1 MPQGLVW
8 SAHWN
13 RPIRRLLAELR
24 LPRGRRSGSEWPTL
38 VRAFEGAFDP
48 ERTYENPKSGCPK
61 IGGDGFAPPH
71 KYKRHAHAVACQEL
85 RRCSLPGYRPP
96 HQIGDPAMQAPIG
109 LRCVR
114 GAVRTGANIAAAVIA
129 TS

>member
-1 MPQGLVW
+1 MTLGNGQ
-8 SAHWN
+8 HWWVY
-13 RPIRRLLAELR
+13 ES
-24 LPRGRRSGSEWPTL
+24 PRTGMLDASGSGL
-38 VRAFEGAFDP
+38 
-48 ERTYENPKSGCPK
+48 ERPLESSGCPK

-71 KYKRHAHAVACQEL
+71 KYKRHAHAVACQEP
-85 RRCSLPGYRPP
+85 RPYSLPGYRPP
-96 HQIGDPAMQAPIG
+96 QQIGDPAMQAPIG